1 MDLLL
6 HIEIFEL
13 WLKENLL
20 KKEEELW
27 VYNIFNNPNT
37 NVVLTEKIKTY
48 LLEKYGKSEKIE
60 TLLMATFEQ
69 FVNENRVVR
78 KIKENESNDWDK
90 YFVEIV
96 QTYKGEGLFKI
107 VKKRN
112 DILNAVSDLT
122 VLSEVQKPNIH
133 WIRTHLA
140 AYNTISVR
148 YFDFKNTFE
157 IVQFFKNFFSLA
169 KVSEV
174 HIFDRYFNVEKH
186 GNFRYLEENMTLI
199 HYFSYD
205 LPTRLTPE
213 RANNVLVSL
222 GSNVKY
228 YSASERNLIHER
240 KLIYHHYILET
251 DEDFAS
257 IKINRATWKIDIT
270 YHELLKTKILEKV
283 SEFTPIP

>member
-1 MDLLL
+1 MDILL
-6 HIEIFEL
+6 HIDIFAL
-13 WLKENLL
+13 WLKENIL
-20 KKEEELW
+20 KEEEELW
-27 VYNIFNNPNT
+27 VYNILNNAHT
-37 NVVLTEKIKTY
+37 KIVITEKISNY
-48 LLEKYGKSEKIE
+48 LLENHANTPKKKLFLKAALEELVLKNRIVRNIE
-60 TLLMATFEQ
+60 ESKKEEW
-69 FVNENRVVR
+69 NE
-78 KIKENESNDWDK
+78 
-90 YFVEIV
+90 YFVEV
-96 QTYKGEGLFKI
+96 AQNYTGEGLFKI
-107 VKKRN
+107 AKKRN

-133 WIRTHLA
+133 WIRTYLA
-140 AYNTISVR
+140 AYSTISVR
-148 YFDFKNTFE
+148 YFDFKSTFE

-169 KVSEV
+169 KISEV

-213 RANNVLVSL
+213 RANNVLISL
-222 GSNVKY
+222 GANVKY
-228 YSASERNLIHER
+228 YSTSERNLIHER

-257 IKINRATWKIDIT
+257 IKIDRATWKIDIT

-283 SEFTPIP
+283 SEFTLIP